1 MSDFHF
7 NFEETVDILNS
18 QTPTVSPKEK
28 KDIVCR
34 HWLKHECQRGD
45 ACAYL
50 HEFIPDKVPECE
62 LGARCLSTPRVTE
75 KCILTKLLI
84 L

>member
-1 MSDFHF
+1 M
-7 NFEETVDILNS
+7 
-18 QTPTVSPKEK
+18 QSPREK

-50 HEFIPDKVPECE
+50 HEFIRDKLPECE
-62 LGARCLSTPRVTE
+62 LGAKCTRQGCMFKHPPRDGKVLVLDVSDFVARVF
-75 KCILTKLLI
+75 IL
-84 L
+84 